1 MPVQNPVLKKRPYCP
16 ICGAVGDNHKS
27 DGMIMTETSNIRRA
41 TQRPK
46 HLDLPYPIAAN
57 PPVPMPR
64 AAKVADGKSADAR
77 TRYGDWEREGIAWD
91 F

>member
-1 MPVQNPVLKKRPYCP
+1 MTVTLFNSARNENAMSENTP
-16 ICGAVGDNHKS
+16 IK
-27 DGMIMTETSNIRRA
+27 RA

-46 HLDLPYPIAAN
+46 HLDLPYPLPES
-57 PPVPMPR
+57 PPVPAPK
-64 AAKVADGKSADAR
+64 AADGKADEGMAPR